1 MVKGVTEW
9 RSVASRRNSR
19 PRLKWED
26 DVREDLSKM
35 KIQNW
40 SEMAM
45 DKEAWRIN
53 VEQAKIAESC
63 SAKRRRRISS

>member
-1 MVKGVTEW
+1 MVKRVTEW
-9 RSVASRRNSR
+9 RPMAARRFCR
-19 PRLKWED
+19 PGLRWED

-45 DKEAWRIN
+45 DKEAWRNN
-53 VEQAKIAESC
+53 V
-63 SAKRRRRISS
+63 